1 MTLFKKVGFLI
12 AVSLL
17 LSGCSPT
24 WRVLNPSGPIAGQ
37 EAKLF
42 WIVMAMSVVVFLIVD
57 GGLVYILIRN
67 RERKGDTVLPRQI
80 YENRVLETV
89 WTVIPVGI
97 VVVLFI
103 LTVVTMRAV
112 AAPPPSAN
120 DIKVTVVGH
129 RWFWEFDYPDLGIKT
144 ANELHIPAGAHVL
157 LTLNSVDVDHSFWVP
172 ELSGKTDVI
181 PGQNNTMWLTTDK
194 IGTYDGQCDEFCGT
208 EHALMRF
215 KVVVDSKAD
224 FTTWVAA
231 MQKPPA
237 APTTALAIQG
247 QQLVTQGVCQ
257 GCHTIDGTNMKGTV
271 GPNLTHLHSRNTMA
285 GASFPLDDQYMV
297 PWLQNSEAM
306 KPGNLMSG
314 IHVSDQDVL
323 PILAYLATLK

>member
-1 MTLFKKVGFLI
+1 MRIFKQIGFLVAI
-12 AVSLL
+12 SLM
-17 LSGCSPT
+17 LSGCSSG
-24 WRVLNPSGPIAGQ
+24 WRILNPSGMIAAK
-37 EAKLF
+37 EANLY
-42 WIVMAMSVVVFLIVD
+42 WIVLAMSAVVFVIVD
-57 GGLVYILIRN
+57 GGLVYIVIRH
-67 RERKGDTVLPRQI
+67 RERKGDTTPPRQI
-80 YENRVLETV
+80 YDNRLLETI
-89 WTVIPVGI
+89 WTAIPVGI
-97 VVVLFI
+97 VIVLFI

-120 DIKVTVVGH
+120 DVKVTVVGH
-129 RWFWEFDYPDLGIKT
+129 RWFWEFDYPDQGIKT
-144 ANELHIPAGAHVL
+144 ANEMHIPAGAHVL
-157 LTLNSVDVDHSFWVP
+157 MTLNSVDVDHSFWVP

-194 IGTYDGQCDEFCGT
+194 VGTYDGQCDEFCGT

-215 KVVVDSKAD
+215 KIMVDTPAD
-224 FTTWVAA
+224 YQAWVAA

-271 GPNLTHLHSRNTMA
+271 GPNLTHLHSRTTFA
-285 GASFPLDDQYMV
+285 GASYPLTDQNMI
-297 PWLQNSEAM
+297 PWLQDSEAL

-314 IHVSDQDVL
+314 VHVSDQDVL